1 MTTEDK
7 LKDLILSEY
16 HSFREFTIVSDI
28 PYSTFDSILRRGVA
42 NSTITSVLKICET
55 LHISADAL
63 AHGEIVKITT
73 TEVTDVKPV
82 THDVGEIL
90 NNTRN
95 QLLAVDNL
103 TFNGRPI
110 DQSSIDSIL
119 STLEIS
125 IELLKRKYD

>member
-7 LKDLILSEY
+7 LKDLILSQY

-42 NSTITSVLKICET
+42 NSTVTSVLKICKT

-73 TEVTDVKPV
+73 EVTDVPNI
-82 THDVGEIL
+82 TLDVGVIL
-90 NNTRN
+90 ENTRN

-103 TFNGRPI
+103 TFNGRVI

-119 STLEIS
+119 GTLEVS
-125 IELLKRKYD
+125 IELLKRKYE